1 MENGPL
7 QDAREAVSALLLLGG
22 AHVGWH
28 VGRERPRTAVARPVV
43 TVLAVVDF
51 AVTRVVDV
59 EGLLDRRA
67 DNHAAALDRPREYRR
82 VVRKLDGD
90 SGRRE
95 SRSQGIITIGE
106 PGQDRLVGQIPR
118 GGVGNVAG
126 GGAGDPDV
134 GVVPVDG
141 VVEAQTAIAVS
152 HHLKAV
158 LERSTRAILVGV
170 YSVRIDRRLL
180 PDVEIGVLE
189 GRVLAAEHLL
199 FSAIVVEQRDAQAH
213 ARNAREHRPGAPG
226 NGDLPRELDV
236 ILRKV
241 VRGRQ
246 CEGGEVHA

>member
-141 VVEAQTAIAVS
+141 VVEAQTAIAVG
-152 HHLKAV
+152 HHLEAVRERRVSGVCRVAV
-158 LERSTRAILVGV
+158 LVEVQ
-170 YSVRIDRRLL
+170 SVCVDRRLL

-236 ILRKV
+236 VLR
-241 VRGRQ
+241 
-246 CEGGEVHA
+246 